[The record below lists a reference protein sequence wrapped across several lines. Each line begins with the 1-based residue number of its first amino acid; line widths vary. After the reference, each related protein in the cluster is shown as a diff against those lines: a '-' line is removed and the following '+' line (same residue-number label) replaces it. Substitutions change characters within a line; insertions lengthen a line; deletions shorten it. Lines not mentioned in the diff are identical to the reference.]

1 MSALPLGGAAAFA
14 AGAGVTTFFAPCAFP
29 LLPGYVGYYVT
40 ERDSD
45 IAVVAAAAAA
55 AVGAITTLGAVAGV
69 VLAAGQPV
77 KAALPAVEPLIG
89 LGLVVVGVLTAA
101 GRGPRITVVLPERPA
116 SVVGFGVFGGV
127 YALAAAGCVVPV
139 FIGVIGQAVEH
150 PLPGAV
156 TVLGVYATGVAA
168 PLVGVTLLA
177 GAGVDAWRELGA
189 YTESIE
195 RAAGVVMV
203 AAGVGQIVV
212 GLGQVSAVGIS
223 L

>member
-1 MSALPLGGAAAFA
+1 
-14 AGAGVTTFFAPCAFP
+14 
-29 LLPGYVGYYVT
+29 
-40 ERDSD
+40 
-45 IAVVAAAAAA
+45 
-55 AVGAITTLGAVAGV
+55 
-69 VLAAGQPV
+69 
-77 KAALPAVEPLIG
+77 VEPLIG

-156 TVLGVYATGVAA
+156 TVLGVYAAGVAA

-212 GLGQVSAVGIS
+212 GLGQVSAVGVS